1 MLARLEVT
9 IQYPEYDEEDL
20 TNNEIVELINS
31 MKYKLN
37 KIISTFEKGEIL
49 KDGIKVAIIGKPNV
63 GKSQLLNALIN
74 ENKAIVT
81 EEAGTTRDIVDEV
94 VNIKGIPVKFIDTA
108 GIRNADSKVEKI
120 GIDKS
125 IEMLEES
132 NIILFCIDT
141 SRALDTE
148 DMDIIKMLPDNKE
161 VLVVLNKMDLNTNVD
176 TVKAFENYK
185 TVEISALKKEGIEKI
200 ENKIYELAGLSE
212 DDGVGNTLVSNIRH
226 KNLLIGARDDFDN
239 AIKMIN
245 EGLEVDLVEI
255 DINAALYKLGGIT
268 GETTSEDIIDEI
280 FKNFCLGK

>member
-1 MLARLEVT
+1 
-9 IQYPEYDEEDL
+9 
-20 TNNEIVELINS
+20 
-31 MKYKLN
+31 MKSKLN
-37 KIISTFEKGEIL
+37 KIIATFEKGEIL
-49 KDGIKVAIIGKPNV
+49 KDGINVAIIGKPNV

-94 VNIKGIPVKFIDTA
+94 VNIKGVPIKFIDTA

-125 IEMLEES
+125 IAMLEES

-148 DMDIIKMLPDNKE
+148 DMDIIKMLPDDKE
-161 VLVVLNKMDLNTNVD
+161 ILVVLNKMDLNTNMD
-176 TVKAFENYK
+176 TIKAFENYK

-200 ENKIYELAGLSE
+200 ENKIYELTGLTE
-212 DDGVGNTLVSNIRH
+212 DDEVGNTLVSNVRH
-226 KNLLIGARDDFDN
+226 KNLLIGAREDFDN

-245 EGLEVDLVEI
+245 EGLEVDLAEI
-255 DINAALYKLGGIT
+255 DINSALGKLGGIT